1 MNFRKIQKNIR
12 NFRKNVKAISPII
25 SVLLMIAIAVVAA
38 LVTYAWV
45 MGYMGFTT
53 TKVGKAIQIQSMSAN
68 STALTVYV
76 QNVGQSP
83 VSFSSPC
90 IYVNGTSIDT
100 GLSITNIGPGTTVAL
115 SGLKVIPSGETD
127 TVKVASTDGTFS
139 QVTQTFP

>member
-1 MNFRKIQKNIR
+1 MNFRKVRK
-12 NFRKNVKAISPII
+12 NFRKNAKAISPII

-53 TKVGKAIQIQSMSAN
+53 TKVGKAIQIQSV
-68 STALTVYV
+68 TASGTSLTVYV

-90 IYVNGTSIDT
+90 IYVNGTSVDT
-100 GLSITNIGPGTTVAL
+100 GLSVLNIAPGTTQAL
-115 SGLKVIPSGETD
+115 NGAIVIPAGQSD

-139 QVTQTFP
+139 QVTQVFP